1 MKKTML
7 FALAIILCF
16 CFFSNTEMM
25 AEAAFVE
32 EGNSENESVN
42 VNVNVNKHPIDMEL
56 EKRLG
61 DAVTTIDMIEAF
73 KETLA
78 DWDKLLNVNYNA
90 LMKKLSKEQQD
101 KLRASQREWIKFR
114 DLEFAFNA
122 DFNAGLGGTVRGVD
136 ILAFQ
141 CSFVR
146 ERALALG
153 AYLEELQGM

>member
-1 MKKTML
+1 MKKTIL
-7 FALAIILCF
+7 FALAVILCF
-16 CFFSNTEMM
+16 CLFPNAEMM

-32 EGNSENESVN
+32 ESNGEQESA
-42 VNVNVNKHPIDMEL
+42 NKHPIDLEL

-90 LMKKLSKEQQD
+90 LMKKLSKEQQA

-122 DFNAGLGGTVRGVD
+122 DFNAGLGGTIRGVD

-141 CSFVR
+141 GSFVR